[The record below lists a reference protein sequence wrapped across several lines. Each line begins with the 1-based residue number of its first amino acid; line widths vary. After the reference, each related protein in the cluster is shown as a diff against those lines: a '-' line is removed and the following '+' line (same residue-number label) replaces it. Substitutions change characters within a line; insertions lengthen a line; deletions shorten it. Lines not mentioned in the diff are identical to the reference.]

1 MYRLESE
8 IFFYNV
14 TEMLKV
20 MGLSSLSFETGNG
33 IRLSYNCCH
42 IVEMLLT
49 AFILTTFS
57 VQGETGANSS

>member
-1 MYRLESE
+1 MYRLGSE

-20 MGLSSLSFETGNG
+20 MGLSSLSFEMGNG
-33 IRLSYNCCH
+33 ITLGYNCCH
-42 IVEMLLT
+42 ILEMLLT
-49 AFILTTFS
+49 AFIPTTFS

>member
-20 MGLSSLSFETGNG
+20 MGLSSLSFEMGNRISLG
-33 IRLSYNCCH
+33 YNCCH
-42 IVEMLLT
+42 ILKMLLPACIPST
-49 AFILTTFS
+49 LS
-57 VQGETGANSS
+57 VLGKTSIISS